1 MINLLS
7 NFFAYKYVSLM
18 GLDLFCGFFSE
29 EFNNAV
35 VYFPGVCLYDNDSLY
50 DNVYCMY
57 TSGI

>member
-1 MINLLS
+1 
-7 NFFAYKYVSLM
+7 M